1 MISIKN
7 LIFLNFENKKIQK
20 IADKFKK
27 KKDVLSPDKKIKIS
41 SKIKI
46 IINVNLFLE
55 LNFPKYIKIA
65 RNNGISLEI

>member
-27 KKDVLSPDKKIKIS
+27 KKDALSPDKKIKIS